1 MRTSRKIVS
10 QSTMKIM
17 NICRKKAGC
26 LIPCFLCLCASGRGR
41 GRGSRADPTPPTRH
55 PDTPTR
61 KGRCRGCNP
70 MQADAKGE
78 KPMQA
83 DARGCKRKSKEA
95 GGRGSGQGAKGAL
108 TSPKG
113 AKSKDIGAISVVS
126 CCVVVFCA
134 NAFLRFWL
142 GCAPLPL

>member
-1 MRTSRKIVS
+1 MIETTDIPNPFFLERNIEYEPLIKSEGIKNVTERKHGFRYHAFFVFAHRGGGVS
-10 QSTMKIM
+10 
-17 NICRKKAGC
+17 G
-26 LIPCFLCLCASGRGR
+26 GE
-41 GRGSRADPTPPTRH
+41 PTPRPDTQTRHPRPDTQTRH

-95 GGRGSGQGAKGAL
+95 RGRGEGQGAKGAL

-113 AKSKDIGAISVVS
+113 AKG
-126 CCVVVFCA
+126 
-134 NAFLRFWL
+134 
-142 GCAPLPL
+142 